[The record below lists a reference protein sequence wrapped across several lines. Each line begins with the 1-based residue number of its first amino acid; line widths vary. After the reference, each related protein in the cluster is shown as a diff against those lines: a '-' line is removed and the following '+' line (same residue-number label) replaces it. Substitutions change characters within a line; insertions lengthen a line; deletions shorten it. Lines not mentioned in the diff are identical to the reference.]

1 MSGIPGYFRSGATIA
16 WYMVR
21 AGVNNVTSHWA
32 LALFSLVAAF
42 GVWAAIQD
50 VENPRVQ
57 GIAPATGGVEVEALN
72 IPRGFLVDDIAPVKV
87 EVEAREDVI
96 AELQPGDFKATVDAS
111 QLGPNLRRAA
121 LPVKVT
127 TTRDG
132 VRVLDV
138 SPNQVQVQLIEAAE
152 QEFEVT
158 IRRTSPLP
166 AGYEESEPPSI
177 EPFRVT
183 VRGRPERVQSVAR
196 VELDAS
202 LAGMR
207 QDTTI
212 EGELVARTADGN
224 RVEVQLSQP
233 RARVTF
239 HIVQVVSTRTI
250 ALNPVIT
257 GQPQDGFTVT
267 GVSVEPQTVVITGP
281 TNVIESLGT
290 QLNLEPVDITG
301 ARQEV
306 VKTAQIIRPDNVSVA
321 NRDTPTVVV
330 RVQIAPVEISATYW
344 IAPAF
349 TELPQGLAIQPGSV
363 MSVPVRVTG
372 PLDQVR
378 GLKPDD
384 LRVTVS
390 LSGAREGP
398 AEYPVRVEGPQGLRF
413 AADPVRV
420 TLVPV
425 VSP

>member
-1 MSGIPGYFRSGATIA
+1 MKGVWSFFNDAVTVA
-16 WYMVR
+16 WYMLR

-32 LALFSLVAAF
+32 LAAFSVVAAF
-42 GVWAAIQD
+42 GVWVAIQD

-87 EVEAREDVI
+87 EVEARQEVL
-96 AELQPGDFKATVDAS
+96 AALQPGDFKATVDAS
-111 QLGPNLRRAA
+111 QLGPNLRRAS

-138 SPNQVQVQLIEAAE
+138 SPPEVQVQLIEAAE

-158 IRRTSPLP
+158 VRRTSPLP
-166 AGYEESEPPSI
+166 AGYEESEPPTI

-183 VRGRPERVQSVAR
+183 VRGRPERVQSIAR
-196 VELDAS
+196 IELDAS

-224 RVEVQLSQP
+224 RVEVQISQP

-257 GQPQDGFTVT
+257 GQPQEGFTVT
-267 GVSVEPQTVVITGP
+267 GVAVEPQAVVITGP

-290 QLNLEPVDITG
+290 QLNLEPVDVTG

-306 VKTAQIIRPDNVSVA
+306 VKTAQIVRPENVSVA
-321 NRDTPTVVV
+321 NRDSASVVV
-330 RVQIAPVEISATYW
+330 RVQISPIEISGVIW
-344 IAPAF
+344 VAPAF

-363 MSVPVRVTG
+363 LSVPIRVTG
-372 PLDQVR
+372 PLDLVR

-384 LRVTVS
+384 VRVTVS

-398 AEYPVRVEGPQGLRF
+398 GEYSPRVEGPQGLRF